1 MRILTIACT
10 AMILTACS
18 YIDVFAAEATIR
30 HHYKTVYSQDTVK
43 NKVCKNV
50 EVPIYGTV
58 RKNKAGEGAL
68 LGAILGGVTGKVI
81 TNDDGGAA
89 VGALFGAIVG
99 ADQGAN
105 GSQTVVTGYRTER
118 KCNWVYEVIDR
129 PSKVYSHSTVIFWNN
144 GVKYRVNFQR

>member
-1 MRILTIACT
+1 MKILTVACT
-10 AMILTACS
+10 ALTLTACS
-18 YIDVFAAEATIR
+18 YIDAFAAEAKIR

-50 EVPIYGTV
+50 EVPVYGTV

-68 LGAILGGVTGKVI
+68 LGAILGGVSGKVI
-81 TNDDGGAA
+81 TGDDGGAA

-99 ADQGAN
+99 ADKGAK
-105 GSQTVVTGYRTER
+105 GSETVVTGYRTER
-118 KCNWVYEVIDR
+118 QCNWVYEVIDR
-129 PSKVYSHSTVIFWNN
+129 PEKVYSHSTVIFRNN